1 MKIQNREIILD
12 YPIRNEV
19 MGKIAGYHV
28 RPGLFDINGAMVLEC
43 GVNFT
48 IHTRNG
54 TSCELLLF
62 HRGEEEPF
70 AVLPFPE
77 EYKIG
82 DVYSMIVFGLQPEE
96 FEYAYRID
104 GPNNPKAGLLFD
116 KKNVLLDPYARCVV
130 GKERWGEK
138 KRDRKSVV

>member
-104 GPNNPKAGLLFD
+104 GPNNPKAGD
-116 KKNVLLDPYARCVV
+116 D
-130 GKERWGEK
+130 
-138 KRDRKSVV
+138 